1 MLAGEGERLSE
12 RTPSRP
18 RELPTAA
25 YGPLLTA
32 PILPTLAALS
42 LPNLIALG
50 TQSLVAIAETSYIG
64 ILGTEPLAA
73 MALVFPMIML
83 TQMMSS
89 GAMGGGVSS
98 AISRALGARD
108 VRRARA
114 LALHAM
120 IVGALAGMLFTAV
133 FLLWGRSIYTMLGG
147 DAAVLPLAL
156 EYSGAFFAGATI
168 VWFFNI
174 FASIARGTGNMRVP
188 SSTIIGVAMLQIVLG
203 GVLALGFGPIPRFGL
218 AGVAIGQ
225 ILAFLAG
232 TIALLVY
239 LRSRYSRLRL
249 NFSGVSL
256 SRELF
261 WDILR
266 VGAVSCLSPLQSIL
280 TVIILAKFVA
290 GFGTAGLAGYGIG
303 VRLELLLVPIAFSI
317 GSASVPMVGMAI
329 GARDVARARRVAWTA
344 ATASAIIIGTIGCL
358 AANFPHVWA
367 NLFTSDPNVEQ
378 AAHQYLGIAGYGFA
392 AYGFG
397 LCLYFSS
404 QGSGRLFGPV
414 LGGTVR
420 LLVVLI
426 GGILLLR
433 QGGVYGAFALLVT
446 VAMVAYGIS
455 TGLFVW
461 KTRWGH

>member
-1 MLAGEGERLSE
+1 MSE

-18 RELPTAA
+18 GGRASPA

-42 LPNLIALG
+42 LPNLLALG
-50 TQSLVAIAETSYIG
+50 TQSLVAIAETTYIG
-64 ILGTEPLAA
+64 ILGTEALAA

-108 VRRARA
+108 ERRARA
-114 LALHAM
+114 LALHAL
-120 IVGALAGMLFTAV
+120 IVGGLAGALFTAV
-133 FLLWGRSIYTMLGG
+133 FLLGGRTIYTMLGG
-147 DAAVLPLAL
+147 SDAVLPLAL
-156 EYSGAFFAGATI
+156 HYSGTFFTGATI
-168 VWFFNI
+168 IWFFNI

-188 SSTIIGVAMLQIVLG
+188 SSTVIAVAVLQIILG
-203 GVLALGFGPIPRFGL
+203 GLLGLGFGPIPRFGL
-218 AGVAIGQ
+218 AGLAAGQ
-225 ILAFLAG
+225 VLAFFAG
-232 TIALLVY
+232 TITLLAY
-239 LRSRYSRLRL
+239 LRSPYSRLRL
-249 NFSGVSL
+249 RFVGIPL
-256 SRELF
+256 DRELF
-261 WDILR
+261 SDILK

-290 GFGTAGLAGYGIG
+290 GFGTTALAGYGIG
-303 VRLELLLVPIAFSI
+303 VRLELLLVPIAFAI

-329 GARDVARARRVAWTA
+329 GARDVARAHRVAWTA
-344 ATASAIIIGTIGCL
+344 ATASAVIIGSIGCV
-358 AANFPHVWA
+358 AALYPALWA
-367 NLFTSDPNVEQ
+367 TIFTSDPNVER
-378 AAHQYLGIAGYGFA
+378 AADVYLGIAGFGFA

-404 QGSGRLFGPV
+404 QGSGRILGPV

-426 GGILLLR
+426 GGIFLVR
-433 QGGVYGAFALLVT
+433 QGGSFHDFALLVT
-446 VAMVAYGIS
+446 IAMFAYGIS
-455 TGLFVW
+455 TALFVW
-461 KTRWGH
+461 KTRWGNDQ

>member
-1 MLAGEGERLSE
+1 VNSLPE
-12 RTPSRP
+12 RTPSRADK
-18 RELPTAA
+18 RSTAA
-25 YGPLLTA
+25 YGLLLTA

-42 LPNLIALG
+42 LPNLLALG
-50 TQSLVAIAETSYIG
+50 TQSLVAIAETTYIG
-64 ILGTEPLAA
+64 ILGTESLAA

-108 VRRARA
+108 ERRARA
-114 LALHAM
+114 LALHALV
-120 IVGALAGMLFTAV
+120 VGGLAGILFTVV
-133 FLLWGRSIYTMLGG
+133 FLLGGPTIYTVLGG
-147 DAAVLPLAL
+147 TDPVLPLAL
-156 EYSGAFFAGATI
+156 QYSATFFAGASI

-188 SSTIIGVAMLQIVLG
+188 SSTIIGVAVLQVILG
-203 GVLALGFGPIPRFGL
+203 GVMALGFGPIPRFGL
-218 AGVAIGQ
+218 SGVAGGQ

-232 TIALLVY
+232 TITLLVY

-249 NFSGVSL
+249 SFAGIRL
-256 SRELF
+256 DPELF
-261 WDILR
+261 WDILK

-290 GFGTAGLAGYGIG
+290 SFGTTALAGYGIG

-329 GARDVARARRVAWTA
+329 GARDVARARRVAWTG
-344 ATASAIIIGTIGCL
+344 ATASAIIIGSIGCL
-358 AANFPHVWA
+358 AALNPALWA
-367 NLFTSDPNVEQ
+367 TIFTTDPSVER
-378 AAHQYLGIAGYGFA
+378 AADDYLSIAGFGFA

-397 LCLYFSS
+397 LCLYFAS
-404 QGSGRLFGPV
+404 QGSGRIIGPV
-414 LGGTVR
+414 LGGSVR

-426 GGILLLR
+426 GGMLLAQ
-433 QGGVYGAFALLVT
+433 QGGDFRDFAMLVT
-446 VAMVAYGIS
+446 IAMVAYGVS

-461 KTRWGH
+461 KTRWGSEP